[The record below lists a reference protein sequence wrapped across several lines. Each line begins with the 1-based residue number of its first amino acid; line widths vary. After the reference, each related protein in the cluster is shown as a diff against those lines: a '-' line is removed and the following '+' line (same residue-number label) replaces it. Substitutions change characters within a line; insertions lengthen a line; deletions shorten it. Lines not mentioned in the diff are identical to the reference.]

1 MRDTERNILNIF
13 KTLFDEYTL

>member
-13 KTLFDEYTL
+13 KTLFDEYT